1 MNPLRP
7 IYEKVRPLWLWL
19 KPMQIPLHCGRTS
32 FFLILSLFPSLLLLL
47 GLLRYTSYGAEEL
60 LELISGLL
68 PPSLLGIAKTLVDAS
83 YRHST
88 GTVISVSAFAALWS
102 ASKGPYGLL
111 EGLNAV
117 YGAAEQR
124 SYWRSRGISVIHTF
138 FLLLALVLT
147 LALHVFG
154 KAVLDFLQMSTIP
167 ALLFFLR
174 LIDWKLVL
182 LLLLQTV
189 LFTLLYA
196 FLPSQRNRLRYSLPG
211 ALVVSL
217 CWAVFSELFSIYVEY
232 FTRYTNIFG
241 SIYALVLGML
251 WLYCCISILF
261 YGGAFNRWLAERKRK
276 LGK

>member
-1 MNPLRP
+1 MSLGTLFQKIR
-7 IYEKVRPLWLWL
+7 RLALWL

-47 GLLRYTSYGAEEL
+47 GLLRYTSYGAGEL
-60 LELISGLL
+60 LELLSGFL

-83 YRHST
+83 YRHSS

-102 ASKGPYGLL
+102 ASKGTYGLL
-111 EGLNAV
+111 EGFNAV
-117 YGAAEQR
+117 YGIAERR
-124 SYWRSRGISVIHTF
+124 SYWRSRGISVIYTF
-138 FLLLALVLT
+138 CLLLALVLT
-147 LALHVFG
+147 LGLHVFG
-154 KAVLDFLQMSTIP
+154 NAVLDFLQMSTIP
-167 ALLFFLR
+167 ALLVFLR

-196 FLPSQRNRLRYSLPG
+196 FLPSQRNRLRHSLPG
-211 ALVVSL
+211 AMEASL
-217 CWAVFSELFSIYVEY
+217 CWAVYSELFSIYVEY
-232 FTRYTNIFG
+232 FTRYTNIYG

-276 LGK
+276 LGN